1 MNRIATHPQLRMSED
16 LKNFLQADEEVW
28 AMERA
33 RSAEG
38 SVFKKKPSDFM
49 QMFKVMSRHLPILG
63 GIDQ

>member
-1 MNRIATHPQLRMSED
+1 
-16 LKNFLQADEEVW
+16 
-28 AMERA
+28 MERA